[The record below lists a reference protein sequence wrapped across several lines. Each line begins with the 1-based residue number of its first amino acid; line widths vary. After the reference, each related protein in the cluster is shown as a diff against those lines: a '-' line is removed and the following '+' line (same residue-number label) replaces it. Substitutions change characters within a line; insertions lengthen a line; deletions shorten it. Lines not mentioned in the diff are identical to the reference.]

1 MQQQPERYDRFTD
14 GLDAVMEK
22 WLGNGKL
29 IKADTL
35 DDLAKQLDI
44 PADTFK
50 ATVERYNSMAEA
62 GEDVDF
68 DVPAQWLAPVKTA
81 PFYATKIT
89 GATFLTVCG
98 GLRTDENM
106 QVCDENDTPIEG
118 LYNTGIMTGDFYANT
133 YNFVMPGQNL
143 GAVCGTLS
151 YLLGRDLAA
160 L

>member
-1 MQQQPERYDRFTD
+1 
-14 GLDAVMEK
+14 
-22 WLGNGKL
+22 
-29 IKADTL
+29 
-35 DDLAKQLDI
+35 
-44 PADTFK
+44 
-50 ATVERYNSMAEA
+50 
-62 GEDVDF
+62 
-68 DVPAQWLAPVKTA
+68 
-81 PFYATKIT
+81 
-89 GATFLTVCG
+89 
-98 GLRTDENM
+98 M

>member
-1 MQQQPERYDRFTD
+1 MSVLDGFKEVGERT
-14 GLDAVMEK
+14 G
-22 WLGNGKL
+22 GKL
-29 IKADTL
+29 TM
-35 DDLAKQLDI
+35 
-44 PADTFK
+44 
-50 ATVERYNSMAEA
+50 TVMLESVRFSKGVSEVLGRPEFVKLLVNYERGKFA
-62 GEDVDF
+62 
-68 DVPAQWLAPVKTA
+68 
-81 PFYATKIT
+81 I
-89 GATFLTVCG
+89 
-98 GLRTDENM
+98 

>member
-1 MQQQPERYDRFTD
+1 
-14 GLDAVMEK
+14 
-22 WLGNGKL
+22 
-29 IKADTL
+29 
-35 DDLAKQLDI
+35 
-44 PADTFK
+44 
-50 ATVERYNSMAEA
+50 MAEA